1 MDKTSN
7 ALAGSCQGE
16 EIEEH
21 RYGPFFNENWSVELI
36 RKIREDGCFSPF
48 APAASRFALSSWG
61 LKFLQD
67 HGFFFNPWPPGHPR
81 GPANH
86 RTKPSAVRA
95 NTPKPL
101 NGNHRSVEEQRRID
115 ESLASNPRDSPE

>member
-1 MDKTSN
+1 MDKTSH

-21 RYGPFFNENWSVELI
+21 RYGPNFNEAWSVEMICRL
-36 RKIREDGCFSPF
+36 RERGYFNPF
-48 APAASRFALSSWG
+48 APAASGFALSQHG

-67 HGFFFNPWPPGHPR
+67 NGLYLNSLSASA
-81 GPANH
+81 PALL
-86 RTKPSAVRA
+86 RA

-101 NGNHRSVEEQRRID
+101 NGKHRSVEEQRRID
-115 ESLASNPRDSPE
+115 ESLASKPRDSPE

>member
-1 MDKTSN
+1 MNKTSHD
-7 ALAGSCQGE
+7 LVGSCQGE
-16 EIEEH
+16 EYEEQ
-21 RYGPFFNENWSVELI
+21 RYGPNFNDGWSVEMICKL
-36 RKIREDGCFSPF
+36 REQGYFNPF
-48 APAASRFALSSWG
+48 APAASGFALSQYG

-67 HGFFFNPWPPGHPR
+67 NGLYLNSLSASA
-81 GPANH
+81 PALL
-86 RTKPSAVRA
+86 RA

>member
-1 MDKTSN
+1 MDKTSH

-21 RYGPFFNENWSVELI
+21 RYGPNFNEAWSVEMICRL
-36 RKIREDGCFSPF
+36 RERGYFDPF
-48 APAASRFALSSWG
+48 APAASGFALSQYG

-67 HGFFFNPWPPGHPR
+67 
-81 GPANH
+81 NH
-86 RTKPSAVRA
+86 RTKPSVARA

-101 NGNHRSVEEQRRID
+101 NGKHRSVEEQRRID
-115 ESLASNPRDSPE
+115 ESLASKPRDSPE

>member
-1 MDKTSN
+1 MSEKKIES
-7 ALAGSCQGE
+7 LGGSCQGE
-16 EIEEH
+16 ENEEH
-21 RYGPFFNENWSVELI
+21 QYGPYFNQNWSVELI

-48 APAASRFALSSWG
+48 APAASRFALSTWG

-81 GPANH
+81 GAANH
-86 RTKPSAVRA
+86 QTKPLVARA

-101 NGNHRSVEEQRRID
+101 NGTHRSVEEQRRID
-115 ESLASNPRDSPE
+115 ESLAATRDSPE

>member
-1 MDKTSN
+1 MLNEDSN
-7 ALAGSCQGE
+7 ALTGSCQGE

-21 RYGPFFNENWSVELI
+21 RYGPNFNKNWSVEMI
-36 RKIREDGCFSPF
+36 RKLREDGCFNPF
-48 APAASRFALSSWG
+48 APAASGFAISPWG

-67 HGFFFNPWPPGHPR
+67 NGYD
-81 GPANH
+81 H
-86 RTKPSAVRA
+86 RTKPLVAEA